1 MKLASKSSWKAK
13 SFENIECTL
22 TASSTVKLAVVY
34 RPPPSKINKSTVGL
48 FMTEFQD
55 FLEHHTVKSQ
65 NILIVGDFNFHY
77 EDPSNVDAC
86 RFRDILSN
94 HALCQHVSGPTHM
107 AGHMLDLIIT
117 QSVDNIVSNTVV
129 SDFLTDH
136 AAIHCHLHL
145 PKPQPLRQKIQYRN
159 YSAID
164 KEMFQADIEA
174 STLCLDPGTSAASLL
189 DQYDDTMS
197 ALLDKH
203 APLQTGTIT
212 VRPKVPWFNGDI
224 KMAKQKRRQLERRW
238 RQSRLTIHLDIFK
251 EQKRHVN
258 KFISSAKSSYY
269 TAKIIEAAS
278 DQKQLYNVVNT
289 MLVKPEASLPD
300 GRSLEQLASEFELFF
315 QAKVKRIQENLV
327 SDADYVPPD
336 ECPCA
341 VGAKLDI
348 FLPATEDE
356 VKLLVAKS
364 PSKSCSL
371 DPVPT
376 WMLKAHLDC
385 ILPSITN
392 IVNESMSTG
401 IVPTKNESGSCYAVT
416 QEAILG

>member
-1 MKLASKSSWKAK
+1 M
-13 SFENIECTL
+13 ETV
-22 TASSTVKLAVVY
+22 TAH
-34 RPPPSKINKSTVGL
+34 N
-48 FMTEFQD
+48 
-55 FLEHHTVKSQ
+55 
-65 NILIVGDFNFHY
+65 
-77 EDPSNVDAC
+77 
-86 RFRDILSN
+86 
-94 HALCQHVSGPTHM
+94 
-107 AGHMLDLIIT
+107 
-117 QSVDNIVSNTVV
+117 
-129 SDFLTDH
+129 
-136 AAIHCHLHL
+136 
-145 PKPQPLRQKIQYRN
+145 
-159 YSAID
+159 
-164 KEMFQADIEA
+164 
-174 STLCLDPGTSAASLL
+174 
-189 DQYDDTMS
+189 
-197 ALLDKH
+197 
-203 APLQTGTIT
+203 
-212 VRPKVPWFNGDI
+212 
-224 KMAKQKRRQLERRW
+224 
-238 RQSRLTIHLDIFK
+238 IHLDIFK

-258 KFISSAKSSYY
+258 KLISSAKSSYY

-289 MLVKPEASLPD
+289 MLVKPEAASDQKQLYNVVNTMLVKPEAASDQKQLYNVVNTMLVKPEASLPD
-300 GRSLEQLASEFELFF
+300 GRSLEHLASEFELFF

-392 IVNESMSTG
+392 IVLLRRYSRSHPWIRMSWKTSDLFR
-401 IVPTKNESGSCYAVT
+401 ICLLFQS
-416 QEAILG
+416 